1 MAEEIPALQD
11 EKMNNQ
17 SGLVVLT
24 CMMIFP
30 VITAVVGIGY
40 LIYRIVR
47 RKKKRKE

>member
-1 MAEEIPALQD
+1 
-11 EKMNNQ
+11 MNNQ

-30 VITAVVGIGY
+30 VITAVIGIVY
-40 LIYRIVR
+40 LIYKLIR